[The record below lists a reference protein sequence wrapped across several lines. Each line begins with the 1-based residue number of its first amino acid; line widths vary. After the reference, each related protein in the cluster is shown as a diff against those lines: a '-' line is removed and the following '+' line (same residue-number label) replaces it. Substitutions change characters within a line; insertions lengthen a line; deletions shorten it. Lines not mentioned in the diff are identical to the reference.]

1 MVVNGKKK
9 KKKKT
14 TIKMGQEKLRMKY
27 PTWVYPYTEKK
38 TVVPSGTFPSF
49 QVNRA
54 YISKTNLHIILGNP
68 KS

>member
-1 MVVNGKKK
+1 MAVNGKKK
-9 KKKKT
+9 KKKDNYKNGSREVENE
-14 TIKMGQEKLRMKY
+14 ISKLSLPLY
-27 PTWVYPYTEKK
+27 GKK

-54 YISKTNLHIILGNP
+54 YISKTNLYIILGNP